1 MGIFLDAHA
10 LEQLNGEHK
19 PLLDTIH
26 GLRNHGVGQLIDL
39 PHIILVGDQS
49 SGKSSVLESILRVRF
64 SFEDELCTRFA
75 TELIL
80 RTGPE
85 LNFNVQIQPAE
96 SANEDPQSFNE
107 TCSNNDDLRDIID
120 GAKRAMLQDG
130 AGFSENILRI
140 ELFGPDLPN
149 LVIVDLPGCLPSEDN
164 NQSAG
169 DRTVV
174 DRLIESYM
182 AKKTSI
188 ILAVVSAQTQLVLQ
202 KVLWKVKLHDK
213 ENVRTLGI
221 VTKPDTVKSS
231 RDEKTFVSLA
241 QNLDKS
247 HSLSLGWHVLRN
259 RAEDEFDTMDDERDD
274 QEEKFFQSGSWSSV
288 PQENRGIDALRRRLS
303 DILYNHIKTNL
314 PRLVEDIENKISER
328 QARLTLLG
336 EPRSSPREIRSYLG
350 RIASQF
356 QIVSLQAV
364 DGNYLHDFFGGLY
377 PDTAGMTQ
385 KEGRIRKLRTLVGVF
400 NRAFAYVLATK
411 GSTHIILPKGMS
423 AESDAS
429 RQQESRSPG
438 LPLNL
443 DDLVDLY
450 QFEDPQRIT
459 FDQAS
464 ELLEMESANHGTE
477 FLAQAFVEEL
487 LGHLTSADD
496 QTRSAILRDVVD
508 PFFEAKKSAV
518 EDKIKELLH
527 HYQHGRPQPL
537 GLEFEM
543 MLTSRHQTSMDGQ
556 VFQGSVAGQ
565 PHTIT
570 GGLQESLRK
579 KTDPVFRGR
588 FDAKGLVD
596 KAEAYYEASLR
607 TFTEN
612 VIILGIENCLLED
625 LPNVF
630 TTDRVNRM
638 DDNELEQ
645 LAAES
650 GATWAERSTL
660 QEECESLKK
669 SLQFCNK
676 YYRRQLPLFTE
687 LEFPSSRL
695 ATARIESQAM
705 LPDRL
710 LQEVEKLQIHASLTS
725 VDKQTQTL
733 PTSQSMRDD
742 TKPAPKGGIFPGT
755 FHAHSAA
762 PSGRDASVQTSGG
775 QVSVAPSAVGTTN
788 TLPVSGGLFGT
799 PAQTGRPLF
808 GGSAPT
814 RPASGDSFG
823 GSAPTGRPLFG
834 GSAPTQAV
842 SGGVFPV
849 PAPTQPVSSG
859 FMGRGTTNVPDST
872 KDGATFNPYSGPGL
886 FGGSS
891 YPAAN
896 RPVAS
901 PFNVDPFT
909 STITNG
915 AKPLTNWRGQK
926 SFDK

>member
-39 PHIILVGDQS
+39 PRIIVVGDQS

-96 SANEDPQSFNE
+96 SANEDAQSFHE
-107 TCSNNDDLRDIID
+107 TCSNNDDLRDIIE

-130 AGFSENILRI
+130 AGFSEDILRI

-149 LVIVDLPGCLPSEDN
+149 LVIADLPGFLPSEDN

-182 AKKTSI
+182 AQKTSI

-213 ENVRTLGI
+213 ENVRPLGI
-221 VTKPDTVKSS
+221 ITKPDTVKSS

-288 PQENRGIDALRRRLS
+288 PQENRGIDAFRRRLS
-303 DILYNHIKTNL
+303 DILYNHIKTKL
-314 PRLVEDIENKISER
+314 PRLVEDIENEISER

-364 DGNYLHDFFGGLY
+364 DGNYLHEFFGGLY
-377 PDTAGMTQ
+377 PDTAGLTQ

-411 GSTHIILPKGMS
+411 GSTHIILPKGVS
-423 AESDAS
+423 AENDTS
-429 RQQESRSPG
+429 RQQESRYPG
-438 LPLNL
+438 
-443 DDLVDLY
+443 V
-450 QFEDPQRIT
+450 
-459 FDQAS
+459 
-464 ELLEMESANHGTE
+464 
-477 FLAQAFVEEL
+477 
-487 LGHLTSADD
+487 
-496 QTRSAILRDVVD
+496 
-508 PFFEAKKSAV
+508 
-518 EDKIKELLH
+518 
-527 HYQHGRPQPL
+527 
-537 GLEFEM
+537 
-543 MLTSRHQTSMDGQ
+543 
-556 VFQGSVAGQ
+556 
-565 PHTIT
+565 
-570 GGLQESLRK
+570 
-579 KTDPVFRGR
+579 
-588 FDAKGLVD
+588 
-596 KAEAYYEASLR
+596 
-607 TFTEN
+607 
-612 VIILGIENCLLED
+612 
-625 LPNVF
+625 
-630 TTDRVNRM
+630 
-638 DDNELEQ
+638 
-645 LAAES
+645 
-650 GATWAERSTL
+650 
-660 QEECESLKK
+660 
-669 SLQFCNK
+669 
-676 YYRRQLPLFTE
+676 
-687 LEFPSSRL
+687 
-695 ATARIESQAM
+695 
-705 LPDRL
+705 
-710 LQEVEKLQIHASLTS
+710 
-725 VDKQTQTL
+725 
-733 PTSQSMRDD
+733 SMRND
-742 TKPAPKGGIFPGT
+742 TKP
-755 FHAHSAA
+755 A

-775 QVSVAPSAVGTTN
+775 QLPVAPSAVGTIN
-788 TLPVSGGLFGT
+788 TLPVSSG
-799 PAQTGRPLF
+799 LF
-808 GGSAPT
+808 GGSAQTGRCLFGSKAPYQ
-814 RPASGDSFG
+814 PASGSFFGSSTPTQPASGGLFG

-834 GSAPTQAV
+834 GQPSTQSA
-842 SGGVFPV
+842 
-849 PAPTQPVSSG
+849 SSG
-859 FMGRGTTNVPDST
+859 FMGRGNTNVPDST
-872 KDGATFNPYSGPGL
+872 KDGATFTPYSGPGL
-886 FGGSS
+886 SGGSS

-909 STITNG
+909 PTITNG
-915 AKPLTNWRGQK
+915 AKPLTSK
-926 SFDK
+926 Y

>member
-19 PLLDTIH
+19 LLLDTIH

-39 PHIILVGDQS
+39 PRIIVVGDQS

-96 SANEDPQSFNE
+96 SANEDAQSFHE
-107 TCSNNDDLRDIID
+107 TCSNNDDLRDIIE

-130 AGFSENILRI
+130 AGFSEDILRI

-149 LVIVDLPGCLPSEDN
+149 LLIVDLPGFLPSEDN

-182 AKKTSI
+182 AQKTSI

-221 VTKPDTVKSS
+221 ITKPDTVKSS

-303 DILYNHIKTNL
+303 DILYNHIKTNV
-314 PRLVEDIENKISER
+314 PRLVEDIENEISER

-364 DGNYLHDFFGGLY
+364 DGNYLHEFFGGLY
-377 PDTAGMTQ
+377 PDTAGLTQ

-411 GSTHIILPKGMS
+411 GSTHIILPKGVS
-423 AESDAS
+423 AENDTS
-429 RQQESRSPG
+429 RQQESRYPG
-438 LPLNL
+438 LSLNL

-464 ELLEMESANHGTE
+464 ELLEMESANHGTDFLGMSNDRTAFE
-477 FLAQAFVEEL
+477 FFREQSRPWEAIAHAHVRMILQIAQAFVEEL

-496 QTRSAILRDVVD
+496 QTRSAILRDIVD
-508 PFFEAKKSAV
+508 PFFESKKSAV

-543 MLTSRHQTSMDGQ
+543 ILTNRHQTSMDGQ

-579 KTDPVFRGR
+579 KIDPVVRGR

-596 KAEAYYEASLR
+596 KAEAYYEVSMLS
-607 TFTEN
+607 
-612 VIILGIENCLLED
+612 V
-625 LPNVF
+625 VH
-630 TTDRVNRM
+630 
-638 DDNELEQ
+638 
-645 LAAES
+645 
-650 GATWAERSTL
+650 
-660 QEECESLKK
+660 
-669 SLQFCNK
+669 
-676 YYRRQLPLFTE
+676 RRH
-687 LEFPSSRL
+687 
-695 ATARIESQAM
+695 I
-705 LPDRL
+705 PDRL
-710 LQEVEKLQIHASLTS
+710 IGFTTHVHRERYHSGHRKL
-725 VDKQTQTL
+725 
-733 PTSQSMRDD
+733 P
-742 TKPAPKGGIFPGT
+742 F
-755 FHAHSAA
+755 
-762 PSGRDASVQTSGG
+762 
-775 QVSVAPSAVGTTN
+775 
-788 TLPVSGGLFGT
+788 
-799 PAQTGRPLF
+799 GRP
-808 GGSAPT
+808 S
-814 RPASGDSFG
+814 
-823 GSAPTGRPLFG
+823 
-834 GSAPTQAV
+834 
-842 SGGVFPV
+842 
-849 PAPTQPVSSG
+849 
-859 FMGRGTTNVPDST
+859 
-872 KDGATFNPYSGPGL
+872 
-886 FGGSS
+886 
-891 YPAAN
+891 
-896 RPVAS
+896 
-901 PFNVDPFT
+901 
-909 STITNG
+909 
-915 AKPLTNWRGQK
+915 
-926 SFDK
+926 